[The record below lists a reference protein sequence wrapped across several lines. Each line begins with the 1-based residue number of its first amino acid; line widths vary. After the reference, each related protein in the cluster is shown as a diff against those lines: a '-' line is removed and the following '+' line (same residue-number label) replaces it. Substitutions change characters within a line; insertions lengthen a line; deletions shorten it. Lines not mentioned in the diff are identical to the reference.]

1 MLNTRMIKSF
11 SFTFLHQIG
20 YHILKIKLTFYD
32 VIPRTDICINALN
45 LRWYISFGGMHT
57 PHPHSCKH
65 DGKVVIAVVHHVLG
79 FLHQTGLPTNLSC
92 NLVKPYLI
100 LIELTWIIY
109 PAFSLHNSQPHC
121 VEGLRRRKWVF
132 SGLWRCCSSHRW
144 PIFPSGSSPLG
155 RCDTEGWSADLPQ
168 ENKLLEPQKRG
179 VWSNVLP
186 SRSILRVRLFW

>member
-1 MLNTRMIKSF
+1 MC
-11 SFTFLHQIG
+11 FLGKIDAF
-20 YHILKIKLTFYD
+20 LK
-32 VIPRTDICINALN
+32 ALN
-45 LRWYISFGGMHT
+45 VPGYISFWGMHA

-92 NLVKPYLI
+92 NLVKGHLI
-100 LIELTWIIY
+100 LVELMWIIY
-109 PAFSLHNSQPHC
+109 SALSFHKSQPHC
-121 VEGLRRRKWVF
+121 VGGLRRRKWGF

-168 ENKLLEPQKRG
+168 ENKWLEPDKWG
-179 VWSNVLP
+179 LGSNVL
-186 SRSILRVRLFW
+186 SRLRVRLFW